1 VTTGQAGC
9 SLLYILQLELV
20 FGLNEKLLVWGR
32 EGETG
37 DGLVLLIRETLALRK
52 PAVEE
57 TVGHITR
64 VGIHILTQLGVQ
76 CQVEQERDQIEFV
89 RELGECVG

>member
-9 SLLYILQLELV
+9 SLLYILQLEFVL
-20 FGLNEKLLVWGR
+20 GLNEKLLVWGR

-37 DGLVLLIRETLALRK
+37 DALVLLIRETLALRK

-64 VGIHILTQLGVQ
+64 VGIHILTQIGVQ
-76 CQVEQERDQIEFV
+76 CQEKQERDQIEFV
-89 RELGECVG
+89 RELGESVG